1 MLYHEY
7 THNIKKIFLNASNY
21 NYVPSDLVCHT
32 FEELYQKSKSVL
44 YSDSNKLRNA
54 VKKMNEEIY
63 YVSERED
70 IKTKII
76 KDLEKRLIENV

>member
-1 MLYHEY
+1 M
-7 THNIKKIFLNASNY
+7 
-21 NYVPSDLVCHT
+21 
-32 FEELYQKSKSVL
+32 YQKSKSVL

>member
-1 MLYHEY
+1 MSKYDKNL
-7 THNIKKIFLNASNY
+7 KKCSKTAIFKEGSPKNN
-21 NYVPSDLVCHT
+21 
-32 FEELYQKSKSVL
+32 FQKQQ
-44 YSDSNKLRNA
+44 RNA

-76 KDLEKRLIENV
+76 KDLEKRLI